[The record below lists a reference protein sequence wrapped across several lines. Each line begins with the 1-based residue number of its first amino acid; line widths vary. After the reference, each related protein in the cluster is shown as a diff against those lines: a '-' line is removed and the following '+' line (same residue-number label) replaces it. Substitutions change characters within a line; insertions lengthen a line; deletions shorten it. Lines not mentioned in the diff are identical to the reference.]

1 MTRILIVDDHE
12 LIRMAIQQF
21 LANQPDL
28 EVVGTATDGATA
40 IRLSTELKPDV
51 ILMDLAMPEVD
62 GVEATRQITALL
74 PDTRVLVLTSFS
86 DRERILDAIDAG
98 AVGYLLKDAAP
109 DELLSGIR
117 AAARDTP
124 PSLSQRVQAPVVI
137 ALQTQLSRR
146 TLFGDPTVNDHG
158 HCVRHLSG
166 RETVS
171 NDDHRAVLD
180 MQRQRIH
187 DEGFRLVVH
196 RGRWFVHYQD
206 RRIPEQRPYNG
217 DPLALTTGQRH
228 APLADLRVIRLR

>member
-1 MTRILIVDDHE
+1 LTRILIVDDHE

-98 AVGYLLKDAAP
+98 AVGYLLDAAP
-109 DELLSGIR
+109 DELLSGVGCGPGESP
-117 AAARDTP
+117 AQAARP
-124 PSLSQRVQAPVVI
+124 GARNASERGEPSPREMDVLILVARASQQADVQRSAS
-137 ALQTQLSRR
+137 ARRRLRR
-146 TLFGDPTVNDHG
+146 TWSACSSALAYRTAP
-158 HCVRHLSG
+158 RRRSG
-166 RETVS
+166 RTY
-171 NDDHRAVLD
+171 
-180 MQRQRIH
+180 
-187 DEGFRLVVH
+187 
-196 RGRWFVHYQD
+196 RGLL
-206 RRIPEQRPYNG
+206 NG
-217 DPLALTTGQRH
+217 
-228 APLADLRVIRLR
+228 